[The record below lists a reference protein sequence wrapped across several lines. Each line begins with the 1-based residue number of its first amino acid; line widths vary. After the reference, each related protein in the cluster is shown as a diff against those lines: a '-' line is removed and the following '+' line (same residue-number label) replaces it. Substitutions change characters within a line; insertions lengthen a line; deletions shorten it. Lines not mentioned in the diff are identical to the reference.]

1 MKRLK
6 QIFIALGVFL
16 LAFGVGFSVSV
27 FRQPALLTVDK
38 NAPPP
43 IIKSELPYDT
53 GEKHTFDL
61 YLPNTKKPA
70 YGLVV
75 YLHAGG
81 FTAGDKTDDAEIL
94 NFFASK
100 GYVSAGVNYSLR
112 NENNNASVLQM
123 SNEIKSAIPKVIGYA
138 EQLGYP
144 IDKMA
149 IAGGSAGHSLAMI
162 YAYRDHKTAPVP
174 VKLVY
179 GAVGGGDFDLT
190 KWYKPDA
197 TPDERAAWVEVMTG
211 VKMTPEQIKN
221 DEFGAILKPIN
232 AADWIDKDSPPSLL
246 AHGKLDKLV
255 PFTAVTPIHQALE
268 KYNVPHTA
276 LVFEH
281 SGHGLHR
288 DREMQKRFA
297 QEIERYLAKYMQ

>member
-81 FTAGDKTDDAEIL
+81 FTAGDKTDDAEYGHL
-94 NFFASK
+94 N
-100 GYVSAGVNYSLR
+100 
-112 NENNNASVLQM
+112 
-123 SNEIKSAIPKVIGYA
+123 
-138 EQLGYP
+138 
-144 IDKMA
+144 
-149 IAGGSAGHSLAMI
+149 
-162 YAYRDHKTAPVP
+162 
-174 VKLVY
+174 
-179 GAVGGGDFDLT
+179 
-190 KWYKPDA
+190 
-197 TPDERAAWVEVMTG
+197 
-211 VKMTPEQIKN
+211 
-221 DEFGAILKPIN
+221 
-232 AADWIDKDSPPSLL
+232 LL
-246 AHGKLDKLV
+246 H
-255 PFTAVTPIHQALE
+255 
-268 KYNVPHTA
+268 
-276 LVFEH
+276 
-281 SGHGLHR
+281 
-288 DREMQKRFA
+288 
-297 QEIERYLAKYMQ
+297 

>member
-6 QIFIALGVFL
+6 QIFIAWGVFL
-16 LAFGVGFSVSV
+16 LAFMAGFGVSV
-27 FRQPALLTVDK
+27 FNQPTLLAVDK
-38 NAPPP
+38 TAPAPM
-43 IIKSELPYDT
+43 IKSDLPYDT

-61 YLPNTKKPA
+61 YLPNTKKTA

-81 FTAGDKTDDAEIL
+81 FTTGDKTDDVEIL
-94 NFFASK
+94 KFFASK
-100 GYVSAGVNYSLR
+100 GYVSAGINYSLR
-112 NENNNASVLQM
+112 SENNNASVLQM
-123 SNEIKSAIPKVIGYA
+123 SNEIKSAIPKVVEHA
-138 EQLGYP
+138 KQLGYP
-144 IDKMA
+144 IDRMA

-190 KWYKPDA
+190 KWYNPNA
-197 TPDERAAWVEVMTG
+197 TPEEKAVWVDVMTG
-211 VKMTPEQIKN
+211 VKMPPEQIKN

-232 AADWIDKDSPPSLL
+232 AADWIDQDSPPSLL
-246 AHGKLDKLV
+246 AHGKLDKIV

-297 QEIERYLAKYMQ
+297 QLINDYFEMYLQ